1 MNSKFIT
8 VIVLSM
14 LVIAS
19 AVAVVSAQTSVG
31 VKKGDWIEY
40 QVTVTGNPPAD
51 HDIVW
56 ARMEVTG
63 VLGEAISLDI
73 QTEFSNGTN
82 FPESITLNLATG
94 VLGDD
99 FIIPQNL
106 NIGDTFHD
114 QYQGTITITNVTRLT
129 VAGAERAVM
138 SGSTPE
144 TTYNWDRQT
153 GILVDANSS
162 YPEYS
167 MATKTSGT
175 NMWQPQILG
184 VDPIVTYVLVTA
196 VLTVVVVVAI
206 FVWGR
211 KTNP

>member
-1 MNSKFIT
+1 
-8 VIVLSM
+8 M
-14 LVIAS
+14 LIIAS
-19 AVAVVSAQTSVG
+19 MVAFVSAQTSVG
-31 VKKGDWIEY
+31 VKKGDWIDY

-63 VLGEAISLDI
+63 VQGEVIRLDI
-73 QTEFSNGTN
+73 QTEFSNGTI
-82 FPESITLNLATG
+82 FPGSITLNLATG

-99 FIIPQNL
+99 FIIPENL

-114 QYQGTITITNVTRLT
+114 QYQGTITITNVTKLT
-129 VAGAERAVM
+129 VAGAERSVI

-153 GILVDANSS
+153 GILVDANSF

-167 MATKTSGT
+167 MTTKTSGT
-175 NMWQPQILG
+175 NMWQLQIFG
-184 VDPIVTYVLVTA
+184 VDPIVIYVLVIA
-196 VLTVVVVVAI
+196 VLTSVVVVAI
-206 FVWGR
+206 FGR
-211 KTNP
+211 KKKNP